1 MADRFNTPR
10 GRMVL
15 NNAEFRAAID
25 ESFKDLVNKT
35 PDLPTF
41 LSHCVAVVLMSD
53 KLVLVL
59 LRLWLLAD

>member
-41 LSHCVAVVLMSD
+41 LTHCVA
-53 KLVLVL
+53 
-59 LRLWLLAD
+59 